1 MVENENLIKSLTKS
15 LNRFVFVVVFFLKK
29 DAYALVVFFN
39 QVPYRQISDMIYGVN
54 MTSRKV
60 SVVSVNRAGGGG
72 GWRGSETPAGGLAG
86 GAP

>member
-1 MVENENLIKSLTKS
+1 MENENLIKSLTKP

-72 GWRGSETPAGGLAG
+72 LEVF
-86 GAP
+86 

>member
-1 MVENENLIKSLTKS
+1 MENQNLIKSLTKS
-15 LNRFVFVVVFFLKK
+15 LNRFVFVVFFFKKK

-39 QVPYRQISDMIYGVN
+39 QVPYRQISGMIYGVN

-60 SVVSVNRAGGGG
+60 SVVSVNRGRGG
-72 GWRGSETPAGGLAG
+72 GWRCSETPAGGLAG

>member
-1 MVENENLIKSLTKS
+1 MENQNLIKSLTKS
-15 LNRFVFVVVFFLKK
+15 LNRFVFVFFFFFKK

-60 SVVSVNRAGGGG
+60 SVVSVNRAGGG
-72 GWRGSETPAGGLAG
+72 ELEVF
-86 GAP
+86 

>member
-1 MVENENLIKSLTKS
+1 MENENLIKSLTKS

-72 GWRGSETPAGGLAG
+72 GVGGF
-86 GAP
+86 

>member
-1 MVENENLIKSLTKS
+1 MVENQNLIKSLTKS
-15 LNRFVFVVVFFLKK
+15 LNRFVFVVFFLKK

-72 GWRGSETPAGGLAG
+72 RCSETPTGGLAG

>member
-1 MVENENLIKSLTKS
+1 MENQNLNKSLTKS
-15 LNRFVFVVVFFLKK
+15 LFVGFFLKK
-29 DAYALVVFFN
+29 DAYAFVVFFN

-72 GWRGSETPAGGLAG
+72 LEVF
-86 GAP
+86 

>member
-1 MVENENLIKSLTKS
+1 ML
-15 LNRFVFVVVFFLKK
+15 FFFLKK

-72 GWRGSETPAGGLAG
+72 GGWGCYETPAGGLAG

>member
-1 MVENENLIKSLTKS
+1 MENENLIKSLTKS

-72 GWRGSETPAGGLAG
+72 GLEVF
-86 GAP
+86 